1 MGFVLKI
8 LMLLRLKKLEN
19 SLVSLFAFSI
29 ELLSSVINPV
39 LINEEPLIISSVLI
53 NSVNIVDAT

>member
-1 MGFVLKI
+1 
-8 LMLLRLKKLEN
+8 MLLRLKKLEN

-53 NSVNIVDAT
+53 WACFILVVICL